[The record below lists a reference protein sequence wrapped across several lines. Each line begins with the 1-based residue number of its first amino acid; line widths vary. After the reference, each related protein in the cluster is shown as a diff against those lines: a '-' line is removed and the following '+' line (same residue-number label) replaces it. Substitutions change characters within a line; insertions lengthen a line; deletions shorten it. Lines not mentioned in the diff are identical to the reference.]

1 MPPHKGNV
9 THHQDHSITPTNFN
23 NEYYTYYRGNP
34 FLMTYSCFNILFYSY
49 LVLLIIHRISLI
61 FIKGYGKEI

>member
-23 NEYYTYYRGNP
+23 IMNTIPTTEKTP
-34 FLMTYSCFNILFYSY
+34 IPDDLFM
-49 LVLLIIHRISLI
+49 L
-61 FIKGYGKEI
+61 